1 MKTFTV
7 FSLISF
13 LAGFMVI
20 ACQRD
25 RGVHAGNDDENY
37 KPAPAPPI
45 KPRSAD
51 SDDEIKGELLR
62 VDTRDK
68 TISVRVENGM
78 VQTFKFNDDTSVAGL
93 EGQPQSNL
101 PKRDKISNIDVGN
114 LLGKEGSE
122 VAIQWKNSDEK
133 IATNVAVTQ
142 VSTARNPRHSARKH

>member
-7 FSLISF
+7 FF
-13 LAGFMVI
+13 LTCFLSGFMSI
-20 ACQRD
+20 ACQD
-25 RGVHAGNDDENY
+25 RGVHAGNDDESY

-45 KPRSAD
+45 KPQNAE

-62 VDTRDK
+62 VDPRGK
-68 TISVRVENGM
+68 TIAVRVENGM

-93 EGQPQSNL
+93 EDQPQSNL
-101 PKRDKISNIDVGN
+101 PKRDKNSNSEVGN

-122 VAIQWKNSDEK
+122 VAIQWKVSDEK

-142 VSTARNPRHSARKH
+142 VNTARNTRHSGRKH